1 MSNFADKVVLITGAS
16 SGIGQA
22 TAVAF
27 GQQGAKVVVASRQVR
42 ESEETVKQVEAAG
55 GKAVFVQTDVS
66 DEKQIKGLIEQ
77 AIARFGRID
86 IAFNNSGITGKLGA
100 ITDMTQQDW
109 FEVINT
115 NLTSVFFCL
124 KHQIPQMLKQG
135 GGVIINNASIVGNKG
150 MPHVSMYSTTKHGV
164 IGLTRSVAL
173 EYAQQNI
180 RVNAI
185 MPGVVDIPAIQAV
198 AATPGQMDRFVA
210 MHPVGRIASP
220 SEIAQVVLFLASNA
234 SSFITGA
241 AIPIDGGA
249 IAQ

>member
-1 MSNFADKVVLITGAS
+1 
-16 SGIGQA
+16 
-22 TAVAF
+22 
-27 GQQGAKVVVASRQVR
+27 
-42 ESEETVKQVEAAG
+42 
-55 GKAVFVQTDVS
+55 VQ
-66 DEKQIKGLIEQ
+66 Q
-77 AIARFGRID
+77 AIAHFGRID
-86 IAFNNSGITGKLGA
+86 VAFNNSGILGKLGA
-100 ITDMTQQDW
+100 VTEMTQQDW

-150 MPHVSMYSTTKHGV
+150 QAYGAMYSTTKHGV

-185 MPGVVDIPAIQAV
+185 MPGVVDTHPIQTVLAP
-198 AATPGQMDRFVA
+198 TQEQMDQFAAR
-210 MHPVGRIASP
+210 HPVGRIASP
-220 SEIAQVVLFLASNA
+220 SEIAQVVLFLASSA

-241 AIPIDGGA
+241 AIPIDGGL

>member
-1 MSNFADKVVLITGAS
+1 MSFADKVVLITGAS

-22 TAVAF
+22 AAVAF
-27 GQQGAKVVVASRQVR
+27 GQQGAKVVVASRR
-42 ESEETVKQVEAAG
+42 IHESEETVQQVEAAG

-66 DEKQIKGLIEQ
+66 DEEQIKALIEQ
-77 AIARFGRID
+77 AIAHFGRID
-86 IAFNNSGITGKLGA
+86 IAFNNSGILGKLGA
-100 ITDMTQQDW
+100 ITEMTQQDW

-135 GGVIINNASIVGNKG
+135 GGVIVNNASIVGNKG
-150 MPHVSMYSTTKHGV
+150 QPYGAMYSTTKHGV

-173 EYAQQNI
+173 EYAQKNI

-185 MPGVVDIPAIQAV
+185 MPGVVDTPPIQTVLAPTPEQKEQI
-198 AATPGQMDRFVA
+198 AAR
-210 MHPVGRIASP
+210 HPIGRVASP
-220 SEIAQVVLFLASNA
+220 DEIAQVVLFLASNA